1 MVKKIRL
8 IEEEPTFDEMSA
20 RDFQD
25 KTLEYMKSIDWK
37 LWEMM
42 KVVQKWAEREGL
54 TDEAQTSSVKV
65 TPKRQKSDV
74 KPIIVDEDED
84 E

>member
-8 IEEEPTFDEMSA
+8 VEEQPSA
-20 RDFQD
+20 EELSAQEFQE
-25 KTLEYMKSIDWK
+25 KTLEYMKSMDWK

-54 TDEAQTSSVKV
+54 TETDDAVKA
-65 TPKRQKSDV
+65 TPRKKSNV
-74 KPIIVDEDED
+74 KPIIVDEDE
-84 E
+84 